1 MPGTAPKSTFAALL
15 LLGACGSPT
24 GESKGP
30 PELVTTLPRAL
41 SVAESKMSAA
51 TNALGWSLLREAR
64 KAEAGKNLFISPLSV
79 SLALGMTLNGA
90 AGTTLDSM
98 RIALGVAGEPIEEI
112 NAGYR
117 NLIDLL
123 HSLDATSQFE
133 IANSIWA
140 DAGTAFLPAFL
151 ATGKTSFD
159 AEVRALD
166 FAAPATLATINDWV
180 NAKTHGKI
188 PKILDAISPEEVM
201 FLINAIYFKG
211 NWRSAFDPDRTLD
224 APFHASDGTIQ
235 SVKMMSLDPEIHP
248 YSSNRDLELVE
259 LPYGNGTFVMDIVLP
274 REDRTLAA
282 VTEGLDATRWAEL
295 VSGLHDRDFGLRMP
309 RFKMEYKRTLNEDLK
324 ALGMRVAFDSEL
336 ADFTNLID
344 DKAWITKVQHKTFVD
359 VNEEGTEAAAVT
371 SVGIGVTSAPATL
384 SIDRPFL
391 FVIRER
397 LTGTILFVGQL
408 TQVP

>member
-1 MPGTAPKSTFAALL
+1 MHQHTQTSIAAALVL
-15 LLGACGSPT
+15 LMACGSPT

-30 PELVTTLPRAL
+30 PELDTTLPRAL
-41 SVAESKMSAA
+41 SAAESKISAA
-51 TNALGWSLLREAR
+51 TNVLGFNLLREAR
-64 KAEAGKNLFISPLSV
+64 KAEGEVNLFISPLSV

-98 RIALGVAGEPIEEI
+98 RIALGVAGAPIEEI

-140 DAGTAFLPAFL
+140 NAGTAFLPAFL
-151 ATGKTSFD
+151 ATGRTSFD
-159 AEVRALD
+159 AEVRSLD
-166 FAAPATLATINDWV
+166 FAAPATLGTINDWV
-180 NAKTHGKI
+180 KTKTHGKI
-188 PKILDAISPEEVM
+188 EKILDEISAEEVM

-211 NWRSAFDPDRTLD
+211 SWRSAFDPELTLD
-224 APFHASDGTIQ
+224 APFHAADGTTQ
-235 SVKMMSLDPEIHP
+235 SVRTMSLDPEIHP

-274 REDRTLAA
+274 RPDRTLAD
-282 VTEGLDATRWAEL
+282 VTAGLDASRWAEL

-309 RFKMEYKRTLNEDLK
+309 KFRMEYKRSLKEDLST
-324 ALGMRVAFDSEL
+324 LGMRVAFDSHR
-336 ADFTNLID
+336 ANFANLIED
-344 DKAWITKVQHKTFVD
+344 QAWITKVQHKTYVD

-371 SVGIGVTSAPATL
+371 SVGIGETSAPATL

-391 FVIRER
+391 FLIRER
-397 LTGTILFVGQL
+397 LTGTILFVGQM